1 MMYTIAQ
8 LVDNEASKYPT
19 KTAVKHGGRACTYQ
33 TLIEQSNQL
42 ARYLKKYNLN
52 AGDVVAIAMERSPEM
67 VIVLLALIRS
77 GVTYLPIDNSFP
89 MERINYMLTD
99 AGVKTVITSKKFS
112 GQYFNFPNT
121 IFTEDAFEECTNY
134 GLETFEADID
144 EESIAYILY
153 TSGSTGEPKGVAVK
167 HSGLLNLL
175 LSVKNSPGI
184 SENDVMLASTTISFD
199 IAELEIFLPLISG
212 ATMVMADADTVKDGR
227 SLLDIAK
234 SEHITIMQGTPFMW
248 HTMLEAGWTEALPIT
263 IFCGGEAMA
272 KELAEKLLTRCK
284 VLWNMYGPT
293 ETTIYSII
301 KKISPKDEVITIGKP
316 VLNTQVYLLDE
327 GMNKVAAGEVGEIY
341 IAGAG
346 VAKGYINKPELTDEK
361 FIADPFSAVAGQK
374 MYKTGDLGK
383 VLDNGDIQCLG
394 RTDYQIKIRGYRVE
408 TEEIEHQLRL
418 QKNIKAALVVLYKD
432 TLANMHLVAYIV
444 PEGTFKD
451 ADIIEQAK
459 TWKDE
464 LKSSLPAY
472 MVPNAYVGIPAI
484 PLMVNGK
491 IDRKALP
498 EPAIEKGI
506 ANAFE
511 APQTEIEILLADI
524 FLQNIAITRIGVNDN
539 FFDLGINSLVAVK
552 IMIQVEKQFGKRLPL
567 AALLK
572 YPTIKQLA
580 LAIPDYSFN
589 SIYKSLTPI
598 KPQGCKIPLYIVHG
612 IGLNV
617 FNLYQMASKLDKEQ
631 PVYGL
636 QALGL
641 DGTMEPLDNI
651 ETIAKFYNNE
661 ILMHNPHG
669 PYAIAG
675 YSLGG
680 YIAYEMVRQ
689 LEAMGKEVK
698 MLVMFDTNLQY
709 PTHQYAL
716 GKKLYAKSKRQL
728 RKTNYYIGSFFKQ
741 PVATVRYLRH
751 SAIKKKD
758 ILLSKIGA
766 LKTFN
771 PDNLPDFMQDI
782 AGKLRFA
789 LNNYV
794 VRPYDVKID
803 LFKAEVRANYID
815 DPKYLGWGEYALNG
829 IITHEVPGDHKDMF
843 NPPNDQI
850 MANALQKR
858 LDEINEQLL
867 VPA

>member
-1 MMYTIAQ
+1 MYTIAQ

-33 TLIEQSNQL
+33 TLVEQSNQL
-42 ARYLKKYNLN
+42 ARHLKKYNIN
-52 AGDVVAIAMERSPEM
+52 SGDVVAVAMERSPEM

-77 GVTYLPIDNSFP
+77 GITYLPIDNNFP

-99 AGVKTVITSKKFS
+99 AAVKTVITSKKFS
-112 GQYFNFPNT
+112 EQYRDFSNP
-121 IFTEDAFEECTNY
+121 IFIEDAFEACIT
-134 GLETFEADID
+134 LSPETFEADID

-175 LSVKNSPGI
+175 QSVKDSPGI

-212 ATMVMADADTVKDGR
+212 ATMVMADAETVKDGR

-234 SEHITIMQGTPFMW
+234 SELITIMQGTPFMW

-263 IFCGGEAMA
+263 IFCGGEAMP

-284 VLWNMYGPT
+284 ILWNMYGPT

-327 GMNKVAAGEVGEIY
+327 GMNKVVAGEVGEIY

-346 VAKGYINKPELTDEK
+346 VAKGYVNKPELTDEK
-361 FIADPFSAVAGQK
+361 FIADPFSALAGQK

-394 RTDYQIKIRGYRVE
+394 RTDHQIKIRGYRVE
-408 TEEIEHQLRL
+408 TAEIEHQLKL
-418 QKNIKAALVVLYKD
+418 QKNIKAALVILHKD
-432 TLANMHLVAYIV
+432 ALANMHLVAYVV
-444 PEGTFKD
+444 PEGKFND
-451 ADIIEQAK
+451 DINEHSK
-459 TWKDE
+459 VWKDE
-464 LKSSLPAY
+464 LKNSLPAY
-472 MVPNAYVGIPAI
+472 MVPNVYVAIPTI
-484 PLMVNGK
+484 PLMANGK

-498 EPAIEKGI
+498 EPVIEDVV
-506 ANAFE
+506 NEFE
-511 APQTEIEILLADI
+511 APQTELEILLAGI
-524 FLQNIAITRIGVNDN
+524 FLKNIAIKRIGVNDN

-580 LAIPDYSFN
+580 LAIPNYSFN

-598 KPQGCKIPLYIVHG
+598 KSQGSKIPLYIVHG

-641 DGTMEPLDNI
+641 DGTMEPLDDI
-651 ETIAKFYNNE
+651 EAIAKYYNGE
-661 ILMHNPHG
+661 ILMHNPSG

-698 MLVMFDTNLQY
+698 LLVMFDTNLQY
-709 PTHQYAL
+709 PTHQYPL

-728 RKTNYYIGSFFKQ
+728 RKASYYLGSFLKK
-741 PVATVRYLRH
+741 PISTVQYLRH
-751 SAIKKKD
+751 SAAKKKD

-771 PDNLPDFMQDI
+771 PDNLPDFMQEI

-789 LNNYV
+789 LNKYV

-803 LFKAEVRANYID
+803 LFKAEIRANYID
-815 DPKYLGWGEYALNG
+815 DPKYLGWGKYALKG
-829 IITHEVPGDHKDMF
+829 IITHEVPGDHLDMF
-843 NPPNDQI
+843 NPPNNQI
-850 MANALQKR
+850 MADALQKR

-867 VPA
+867 IPA